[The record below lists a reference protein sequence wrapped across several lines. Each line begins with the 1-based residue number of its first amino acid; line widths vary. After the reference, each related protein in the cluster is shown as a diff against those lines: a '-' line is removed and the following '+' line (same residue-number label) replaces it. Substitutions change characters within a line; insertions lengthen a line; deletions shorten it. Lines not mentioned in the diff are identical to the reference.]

1 MCRRS
6 KTKNYFIYQATGTSW
21 CRFANPQ
28 GEHGEGNKGWEG
40 GGWRG
45 WRVNLLGENRKKGD
59 SKSNEF
65 SKKKQYSWRTSAT
78 LRTHIICRVHTE
90 NWKKGH
96 FLPRLFL
103 HHINCRKTD
112 IKKLQV
118 VVRKIFFNQ
127 VVRLKKTMIH
137 NYYFILKKNI
147 PSCFVVN
154 NSHQQQSL
162 FNS

>member
-65 SKKKQYSWRTSAT
+65 SKKKTVQLKNKCHTKDSHY
-78 LRTHIICRVHTE
+78 LPCTH
-90 NWKKGH
+90 WKLEKGH

-118 VVRKIFFNQ
+118 VVRKIFFQ
-127 VVRLKKTMIH
+127 SSCTI
-137 NYYFILKKNI
+137 KKNND
-147 PSCFVVN
+147 PQLLL
-154 NSHQQQSL
+154 HPEKKHSL
-162 FNS
+162 LFCG

>member
-59 SKSNEF
+59 SKRNEF
-65 SKKKQYSWRTSAT
+65 SKKKTVQLKNKCHTKDSHYLPCTHWKLEKGPLFTAFISTSYKLSKNWHKKIAG
-78 LRTHIICRVHTE
+78 CGEE
-90 NWKKGH
+90 N
-96 FLPRLFL
+96 FFQSS
-103 HHINCRKTD
+103 CT
-112 IKKLQV
+112 IKKNNDPQL
-118 VVRKIFFNQ
+118 
-127 VVRLKKTMIH
+127 LLHPEKKH
-137 NYYFILKKNI
+137 
-147 PSCFVVN
+147 
-154 NSHQQQSL
+154 SL
-162 FNS
+162 LFCG